1 MKISYNLL
9 KEIISV
15 DLPLEEQLNSLTS
28 TGLEIE
34 GNVIYESILGSLEG
48 VIVGKVLKCFKHPN
62 ADRLKITEVD
72 VGVKS
77 TLQIICG
84 APNVKEG
91 IKVSGCINWNKS
103 LQ

>member
-34 GNVIYESILGSLEG
+34 GNTIYESILGSLEG
-48 VIVGKVLKCFKHPN
+48 VVVGKVLKCAKHPN

-72 VGVKS
+72 VGDKNL
-77 TLQIICG
+77 LQIICG

-91 IKVSGCINWNKS
+91 IKFR
-103 LQ
+103 